1 MWWPI
6 KKCKQLNWIY
16 TLKNVKEKKENRH
29 RYVNFFFFGC
39 LIFHLILARLFFR
52 YYFTR
57 SKFNSWSMFFNVSNS
72 WFAFSSS
79 SSNQMVCLFRF
90 VALCCFFSLSF
101 PFYQFQ
107 LRNFVL
113 LVRSF
118 ARPFVCTCFV
128 RNTLFLPLI
137 IELKEPSN
145 RFVVYIFLS
154 MYVYKSLED
163 KCVSQPFILSL
174 KLLKILW
181 PSQCSS

>member
-1 MWWPI
+1 
-6 KKCKQLNWIY
+6 
-16 TLKNVKEKKENRH
+16 
-29 RYVNFFFFGC
+29 
-39 LIFHLILARLFFR
+39 
-52 YYFTR
+52 
-57 SKFNSWSMFFNVSNS
+57 
-72 WFAFSSS
+72 
-79 SSNQMVCLFRF
+79 MVCLFRF

-174 KLLKILW
+174 KLLK
-181 PSQCSS
+181 SSGPRSASYVCAFIYMIFVASIYVRVRLCVHLRF